1 MLIKIIHMSVGTL
14 AILLFITRA
23 VLGARSSNGRL
34 SSAGLERFFKI
45 APHIVYSVIV
55 GCGLYLLLQLPQ
67 VYPHWLIAKMVLFV
81 VAVSASTKAFKV
93 TATREQFKRGVL
105 VAAVAYA
112 GMIGLI
118 VVKPNGAVVTQP
130 VAVSAPMANQD
141 L

>member
-1 MLIKIIHMSVGTL
+1 
-14 AILLFITRA
+14 
-23 VLGARSSNGRL
+23 
-34 SSAGLERFFKI
+34 
-45 APHIVYSVIV
+45 
-55 GCGLYLLLQLPQ
+55 

-112 GMIGLI
+112 GIIGLI
-118 VVKPNGAVVTQP
+118 VVKPSGAVVTQP